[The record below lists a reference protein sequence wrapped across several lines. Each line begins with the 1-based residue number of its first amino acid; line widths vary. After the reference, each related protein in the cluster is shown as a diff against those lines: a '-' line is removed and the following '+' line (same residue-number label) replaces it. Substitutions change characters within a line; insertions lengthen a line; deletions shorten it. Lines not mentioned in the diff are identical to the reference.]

1 MQMRRVL
8 YFGVA
13 IMAVASVPPF
23 GSPPFGTPQALAQQ
37 QSQSEVMVSQV
48 IQGQL
53 KAFAAGNRDLAYS
66 YAAPSIQRMFPSPDV
81 FMNMVAQGYGALI
94 APQSY
99 QFESFQENDGR
110 AVQMVRLT
118 AADGTA
124 WKAYYMMQQMED
136 GSWRIAGCQME
147 QLPGGSV

>member
-8 YFGVA
+8 YAGVA
-13 IMAVASVPPF
+13 IMAVTAVPNLP
-23 GSPPFGTPQALAQQ
+23 SPLGVPQAMAE
-37 QSQSEVMVSQV
+37 QSASEQVVSQI

-53 KAFAAGNRDLAYS
+53 TAFAAGNRDLAYS
-66 YAAPSIQRMFPSPDV
+66 YAAPSIQRMFPSSEV
-81 FMNMVAQGYGALI
+81 FMNMVTQGYGALI

-99 QFESFQENDGR
+99 AFESFQENAGR
-110 AVQMVRLT
+110 AVQTVRLV
-118 AADGTA
+118 AKDGTL

>member
-1 MQMRRVL
+1 MQLRRVF

-13 IMAVASVPPF
+13 IMAVTVAPTLPGSPLSVP
-23 GSPPFGTPQALAQQ
+23 QAVAQQ
-37 QSQSEVMVSQV
+37 SASEVVVSEI

-53 KAFAAGNRDLAYS
+53 KAFAAGNQDLAYS
-66 YAAPSIQRMFPSPDV
+66 FAAPSIQRMFPSSEV

-94 APQSY
+94 RPQSY
-99 QFESFQENDGR
+99 EFETYQENEGR
-110 AVQMVRLT
+110 AVQTVRVV
-118 AADGTA
+118 AADGTL

-147 QLPGGSV
+147 QLPGGAV